1 LSGFK
6 FLVGDPT
13 VAEIVSKIFAVY
25 DTRKFI
31 TVVTKVHYPGPC

>member
-1 LSGFK
+1 LSGVI

-13 VAEIVSKIFAVY
+13 VTEIVSKISAAY